1 MNLFDRLPAGLFGV
15 LTGKNNR
22 RAWDLLV
29 RLSERYFG
37 PDSVPPFADGYLHDQ
52 VVKEIERFLLDAG
65 WEEEGGGEASH
76 VATPLSIQANQLL
89 ARLVET
95 GWLMEE
101 RVGLR
106 RFVSMRPVVARFFD
120 TVQQFVTEGPQLFG
134 GNVLL
139 VYNQLKSVSQDPKG
153 QASGFVSAAQLCVRL
168 INSLSATTV
177 RVRDL
182 MKELTQEGETP
193 VFVKRFF
200 SEHISELYVR
210 DFKQL
215 RTENH
220 PLRLRYEIIE
230 LVNGVVHDDQA
241 RAALLLGYAEF
252 PGNKPGEEEEQLE
265 RDVQR
270 FRRLLDVEKFLD
282 RMDRVMEAATQRAIA
297 YLGYRLKASERI
309 EEVLVDTVRAIIE
322 TDDAGLALEGRV
334 LTPLPLV
341 GDERLRL
348 PVEPPPKPVRMAL
361 HKREMTVRE
370 RAIHALRKAMIAH
383 RDTTPTAV
391 RRYVQAYI
399 PPGTTIDAANLPV
412 EKVEDAVSF
421 LVLMRLAG
429 ISSHDPASIRRNPLL
444 RNLGFD
450 VALIDG
456 ARADTA
462 HFNTPNFKVTRRAQD
477 AT

>member
-1 MNLFDRLPAGLFGV
+1 MNLFDRLPSGLFGP

-37 PDSVPPFADGYLHDQ
+37 PDSVPPFPDGYLHEQ

-65 WEEEGGGEASH
+65 WEEEESGEAPP

-139 VYNQLKSVSQDPKG
+139 VYNQLKSVSQDPKA
-153 QASGFVSAAQLCVRL
+153 QAGGFVSAAQLCVRL
-168 INSLSATTV
+168 INSLSATTL

-182 MKELTQEGETP
+182 MRELTLEGETP

-230 LVNGVVHDDQA
+230 LVNGVSQEGPS
-241 RAALLLGYAEF
+241 RAALLAGYADL

-282 RMDRVMEAATQRAIA
+282 RMDRVMDAATQRAIA

-309 EEVLVDTVRAIIE
+309 EEVLADTVKAVIE
-322 TDDAGLALEGRV
+322 TDEAGLPLDGRL
-334 LTPLPLV
+334 LTPTPLL
-341 GDERLRL
+341 GEERLRM
-348 PVEPPPKPVRMAL
+348 PVEPPRKPVRTAL
-361 HKREMTVRE
+361 RKREMTVHE
-370 RAIHALRKAMIAH
+370 RAMHMLRKAMIAH
-383 RDTTPTAV
+383 RDTTPAAI
-391 RRYVQAYI
+391 RRYVEAYVS
-399 PPGTTIDAANLPV
+399 PGKTLAATSLPV
-412 EKVEDAVSF
+412 KKVEDAVSY
-421 LVLMRLAG
+421 LVLSRLAG
-429 ISSHDPASIRRNPLL
+429 ITNRNPAAIRRNPLL
-444 RNLGFD
+444 RSLEFD
-450 VALIDG
+450 VSSVEG
-456 ARADTA
+456 KRADTS
-462 HFNTPNFKVTRRAQD
+462 HFNTLDFKVTRRKPD

>member
-1 MNLFDRLPAGLFGV
+1 MNLFDRIPNGLFGA
-15 LTGKNNR
+15 LTGRNSR

-29 RLSERYFG
+29 RLFDRYFG
-37 PDSVPPFADGYLHDQ
+37 PDSVPPFADGYLHEQ

-65 WEEEGGGEASH
+65 WEDESEEGSPN
-76 VATPLSIQANQLL
+76 VATPLVNQANQLL

-95 GWLMEE
+95 GWLTEE
-101 RVGLR
+101 KVGLR

-139 VYNQLKSVSQDPKG
+139 VYNQLKSVSKDPRG
-153 QASGFVSAAQLCVRL
+153 QAGGFVSAAQLCVRL
-168 INSLSATTV
+168 INSLNTTTL

-182 MKELTQEGETP
+182 MKELTQENDTP
-193 VFVKRFF
+193 VFVRRFF

-230 LVNGVVHDDQA
+230 LVNAVSIDGPD
-241 RAALLLGYAEF
+241 RIALLQGYAEL
-252 PGNKPGEEEEQLE
+252 PGNCPGEEEELLE

-270 FRRLLDVEKFLD
+270 FRRLLDVEKFLE
-282 RMDRVMEAATQRAIA
+282 RMDRVMDAATRRAVA

-309 EEVLVDTVRAIIE
+309 EEVLADSVHAVLKAESQAHPIE
-322 TDDAGLALEGRV
+322 ARL
-334 LTPLPLV
+334 LTPTALI
-341 GDERLRL
+341 GDNRLRL
-348 PVEPPPKPVRMAL
+348 PVEIPSSPKRTAL
-361 HKREMTVRE
+361 QKREMTPNE
-370 RAIHALRKAMIAH
+370 KAIHLLRKAMIEN
-383 RDTTPTAV
+383 RDTTPAAV
-391 RRYVQAYI
+391 RRYI
-399 PPGTTIDAANLPV
+399 SKFLSPGHTAPAELLPV
-412 EKVEDAVSF
+412 GTVSDAVSF

-429 ISSHDPASIRRNPLL
+429 MSSRNRGAIQRNPLL
-444 RNLGFD
+444 RRLGFD
-450 VALIDG
+450 MAMKPGSRVDSQF
-456 ARADTA
+456 
-462 HFNTPNFKVTRRAQD
+462 FNVPNFEVTWREPD

>member
-1 MNLFDRLPAGLFGV
+1 MNLFDRVPPGLFGA
-15 LTGKNNR
+15 LTGKNCR

-37 PDSVPPFADGYLHDQ
+37 PDAVPPYADGYLHDQ
-52 VVKEIERFLLDAG
+52 IVKEIERFLLDAG
-65 WEEEGGGEASH
+65 WEEEVGDLPQLS
-76 VATPLSIQANQLL
+76 TPLVVQANQLL
-89 ARLVET
+89 ARLVDT

-120 TVQQFVTEGPQLFG
+120 AVQQFVTEGPQLLG
-134 GNVLL
+134 GDVLL
-139 VYNQLKSVSQDPKG
+139 VYNQLKSVVEDPRG

-168 INSLSATTV
+168 INSLSATTM

-182 MKELTQEGETP
+182 MKELTQENVTP

-230 LVNGVVHDDQA
+230 LVDLVIHNDDK
-241 RAALLLGYAEF
+241 RAALLQGYAEL
-252 PGNKPGEEEEQLE
+252 PNNEMGQEDEQLE
-265 RDVQR
+265 KDVQKI
-270 FRRLLDVEKFLD
+270 RRLLDVEKFLERLD
-282 RMDRVMEAATQRAIA
+282 RAMDAATQRAVA

-309 EEVLVDTVRAIIE
+309 EEVLADTILAVI
-322 TDDAGLALEGRV
+322 DAEKYGVALDGRM

-341 GDERLRL
+341 GDDRLRM
-348 PVEPPPKPVRMAL
+348 PVEPPPKPVRTRL
-361 HKREMTVRE
+361 RKREMTVHE
-370 RAIHALRKAMIAH
+370 RAMHILRKAMIGH
-383 RDTTPTAV
+383 RDTSPVAM
-391 RRYVQAYI
+391 RRYVHAHVR
-399 PPGTTIDAANLPV
+399 PGATVNAELLPV
-412 EKVEDAVSF
+412 ESVEDAVSY
-421 LVLMRLAG
+421 LVLIRLAG
-429 ISSHDPASIRRNPLL
+429 IATRHPASVRRNPLL

-450 VALIDG
+450 VALIEG
-456 ARADTA
+456 ERADTTY
-462 HFNTPNFKVTRRAQD
+462 FNTPNFTVTRRLDD

>member
-1 MNLFDRLPAGLFGV
+1 MNLFDRLPSGLFGA

-22 RAWDLLV
+22 RTWDLLV

-37 PDSVPPFADGYLHDQ
+37 PESVPPFPDGYLHEQ
-52 VVKEIERFLLDAG
+52 IVKEIERFLLDAG
-65 WEEEGGGEASH
+65 WEEESIETPP

-139 VYNQLKSVSQDPKG
+139 VYNQLKSVAQDPKA
-153 QASGFVSAAQLCVRL
+153 QAGGFVSAAQLCVRL
-168 INSLSATTV
+168 INSLSATTL

-182 MKELTQEGETP
+182 MRELTLEGETP

-230 LVNGVVHDDQA
+230 LVNNVVQEGPS
-241 RAALLLGYAEF
+241 RSALLAGYAEL
-252 PGNKPGEEEEQLE
+252 PGNRPGEEEEQLE

-282 RMDRVMEAATQRAIA
+282 RMDRVMDAATQRAIA

-309 EEVLVDTVRAIIE
+309 EEVLADTVRAVIAVGE
-322 TDDAGLALEGRV
+322 TGLSMDGRL
-334 LTPLPLV
+334 LTPPAIL
-341 GDERLRL
+341 GEGRLRL
-348 PVEPPPKPVRMAL
+348 PVEPPPKPRRTPL
-361 HKREMTVRE
+361 RKREMTTHE
-370 RAIHALRKAMIAH
+370 RAMQMLRKAMITH
-383 RDTTPTAV
+383 RDTTPAAI
-391 RRYVQAYI
+391 RRYVEAYVSR
-399 PPGTTIDAANLPV
+399 GKTVEASNLPV
-412 EKVEDAVSF
+412 QEVEDAVSF
-421 LVLMRLAG
+421 LVLSRLAG
-429 ISSHDPASIRRNPLL
+429 ITSRNPAAIRRNPLL
-444 RNLGFD
+444 RSLAFD
-450 VALIDG
+450 VSLIEG
-456 ARADTA
+456 KRADTA
-462 HFNTPNFKVTRRAQD
+462 YFNTPDFKVSRRHRD

>member
-1 MNLFDRLPAGLFGV
+1 MNLFDRIPHGLFAA
-15 LTGKNNR
+15 LTGRNNR

-29 RLSERYFG
+29 RLSDRYFG
-37 PDSVPPFADGYLHDQ
+37 PDAVPPYPDGYLHDQ
-52 VVKEIERFLLDAG
+52 IVKEIERFLLDAG
-65 WEEEGGGEASH
+65 WEHEGDDPVPE

-95 GWLMEE
+95 GWLTEE

-120 TVQQFVTEGPQLFG
+120 TIQQFVTEGPQLFG

-139 VYNQLKSVSQDPKG
+139 VYNQLKSVSQDPRG
-153 QASGFVSAAQLCVRL
+153 QAGGFVSAAQLCVRL
-168 INSLSATTV
+168 INSLNATTL

-182 MKELTQEGETP
+182 MKELTQEAETP
-193 VFVKRFF
+193 VFVRRFF

-230 LVNGVVHDDQA
+230 LVNAVALEGPA
-241 RAALLLGYAEF
+241 RAALLQGYAEI
-252 PGNKPGEEEEQLE
+252 PGNRPGEEEELLD

-282 RMDRVMEAATQRAIA
+282 RMDRVMDAATQRAVA

-309 EEVLVDTVRAIIE
+309 EEVIADTVHAVAAAEDR
-322 TDDAGLALEGRV
+322 GVPLEGR
-334 LTPLPLV
+334 LLSPLPVV
-341 GDERLRL
+341 GDNRLRL
-348 PVEPPPKPVRMAL
+348 PVEPPPVPKRTAL
-361 HKREMTVRE
+361 RKREMTPHEKAV
-370 RAIHALRKAMIAH
+370 HFLRKAMIAH
-383 RDTTPTAV
+383 RDTAPAAV
-391 RRYVQAYI
+391 RRYIAEYLS
-399 PPGTTIDAANLPV
+399 PGARVTAQDLPV
-412 EKVEDAVSF
+412 GSVPDAVSF

-429 ISSHDPASIRRNPLL
+429 ISSRNPAAVRRNPLL
-444 RNLGFD
+444 RSLGFE
-450 VALIDG
+450 VSLIAG
-456 ARADTA
+456 SRADTEY
-462 HFNTPNFKVTRRAQD
+462 FNVPNFQVTWRDRD

>member
-1 MNLFDRLPAGLFGV
+1 MNLFDRLPPGLFGA

-22 RAWDLLV
+22 RTWDLLV
-29 RLSERYFG
+29 RLSECYFG
-37 PDSVPPFADGYLHDQ
+37 PDSVPPFPDGYLHDQ
-52 VVKEIERFLLDAG
+52 VVKEIERFLVDAG
-65 WEEEGGGEASH
+65 WEEEDGEAAPQ

-153 QASGFVSAAQLCVRL
+153 QAGGFVSAAQLCVRL
-168 INSLSATTV
+168 INSLSATTL

-230 LVNGVVHDDQA
+230 LVNAVVHDDAA
-241 RAALLLGYAEF
+241 RASLLRGYAEL
-252 PGNKPGEEEEQLE
+252 PGNKPGDEEEQLE

-282 RMDRVMEAATQRAIA
+282 RMDRVMDAATQRAIA

-309 EEVLVDTVRAIIE
+309 EEVLANTVRAVID
-322 TDDAGLALEGRV
+322 TDDAGLPLQGRV
-334 LTPLPLV
+334 LTPSPLV
-341 GDERLRL
+341 GEERLRL
-348 PVEPPPKPVRMAL
+348 PVEPPPKPVRAAL
-361 HKREMTVRE
+361 HKRVMTLHE
-370 RAIHALRKAMIAH
+370 RAIHTLRKAMIAH
-383 RDTTPTAV
+383 RDTTPAAV
-391 RRYVQAYI
+391 RRYVQTHVA
-399 PPGTTIDAANLPV
+399 PGTTCDAANLPV
-412 EKVEDAVSF
+412 EKVEDAVSY

-429 ISSHDPASIRRNPLL
+429 ISSHDPASMHRNPLL

-450 VALIDG
+450 VALVEG
-456 ARADTA
+456 ERADTA
-462 HFNTPNFKVTRRAQD
+462 HFNTPDFKVTRRAHD